1 MVLWDKLE
9 KLSAKTIHVR
19 LFVLMLLLLAGSFS
33 IMGVQ
38 QGFILTSAIESD
50 ALEKAK
56 SDLMTGMAILDAKFP
71 GEWSVRD
78 GFLYK
83 GDVRMNDNH
92 ELVDWI
98 GELTGGDTVT
108 LFLGDTRVATNV
120 TADGRRAVGTKAS
133 KAVAERVL
141 GKGEPYYGA
150 AEVLGNTYQAAYM
163 PIRDAGGAVIGMW
176 YVGAPDA
183 DERIRG
189 VKRNSAWWLAAAAVS
204 ILAVSFLL
212 FYLITRPMIRRIQDA
227 VRALQVIAGGDF
239 TGEELRPRG
248 DDETS
253 RLLKAINKMSRD
265 VRAVIDRVKDSAAL
279 VASSAEQLSAGIDQ
293 LSRAVGQINADVQE
307 AASGAAEQSA
317 AVARSADAVREVSER
332 MDEAAA
338 AIRAMADDSADASA
352 SAHAG
357 MDVVARSV
365 ERMHEALQSVKD
377 AAQMIDALEGKFWQI
392 DEMARTIAEMAGQT
406 KLLALNASIEA
417 MHAGEHGRGFAVVA
431 AEIRK
436 LADQSALAAEQV
448 GGLNVQIREAS
459 RSVILSMDRAKEAAA
474 GGLGHAEQSGDAFR
488 AIAGAID
495 RIRDGLQGVL
505 AAAGR
510 AQANARETAGIMERM
525 AVLLKASADGTGS
538 MAAMVEEL
546 TATSDQMAASAV
558 HLSEL
563 ADRMQTMVDAFRT

>member
-189 VKRNSAWWLAAAAVS
+189 VKRNSAWWLAAA
-204 ILAVSFLL
+204 
-212 FYLITRPMIRRIQDA
+212 
-227 VRALQVIAGGDF
+227 
-239 TGEELRPRG
+239 
-248 DDETS
+248 
-253 RLLKAINKMSRD
+253 
-265 VRAVIDRVKDSAAL
+265 
-279 VASSAEQLSAGIDQ
+279 
-293 LSRAVGQINADVQE
+293 
-307 AASGAAEQSA
+307 
-317 AVARSADAVREVSER
+317 
-332 MDEAAA
+332 
-338 AIRAMADDSADASA
+338 
-352 SAHAG
+352 
-357 MDVVARSV
+357 
-365 ERMHEALQSVKD
+365 
-377 AAQMIDALEGKFWQI
+377 
-392 DEMARTIAEMAGQT
+392 
-406 KLLALNASIEA
+406 
-417 MHAGEHGRGFAVVA
+417 
-431 AEIRK
+431 
-436 LADQSALAAEQV
+436 
-448 GGLNVQIREAS
+448 
-459 RSVILSMDRAKEAAA
+459 
-474 GGLGHAEQSGDAFR
+474 
-488 AIAGAID
+488 
-495 RIRDGLQGVL
+495 
-505 AAAGR
+505 GR